1 MEPITHMLTGA
12 CMSRAG
18 LKSKTALSTVT
29 MVIAAE
35 IADVDLLY
43 SLRGP
48 VAGFQHHR
56 GWTHSVAAM
65 PLMAAL
71 SVALVWVWYWL
82 LTRKVFNRIAP
93 AALDRPRLPV
103 RWVWLYGYACLAA
116 LSHLLLDYTTSYGI
130 RLFEP
135 FSFKWYS
142 WDIVYMA
149 EPFMWLVLGVGLTV
163 PRLLVLVYQRTW
175 PYDSKH
181 GAPVGAIFALMAIV
195 LMWGFRDY
203 QHRQALAELN
213 MRPYDERPMRS
224 SAYPY
229 AWNPFVWHGVVERR
243 DLFETMEVNTLHDL
257 GCPEHT
263 RAHFKSKET
272 AVTAA
277 AKGSYLGRVYLDW
290 AKYPIIETTIEPDS
304 RAAVY
309 HVRFYDLRS
318 IHRLYAS
325 VDLDPNLGVVV
336 QRFDRHSPNP
346 K

>member
-1 MEPITHMLTGA
+1 MEPITHILAGA

-48 VAGFQHHR
+48 VVGFQHHR
-56 GWTHSVAAM
+56 GWTHSVAAV

-71 SVALVWVWYWL
+71 SLALVWVCYRL
-82 LTRKVFNRIAP
+82 LGRKVLNRIAP

-103 RWVWLYGYACLAA
+103 RWVLLYSYACLAV

-142 WDIVYMA
+142 WNIVYMA
-149 EPFMWLVLGVGLTV
+149 EPFMWIMLGLGLAVPGLLGLVNH
-163 PRLLVLVYQRTW
+163 RTRSC
-175 PYDSKH
+175 DSKF
-181 GAPVGAIFALMAIV
+181 GLRGGAIFALLAIV

-203 QHRQALAELN
+203 QHHQALAELN
-213 MRPYDERPMRS
+213 MDLSDGRRPVRF

-229 AWNPFVWHGVVERR
+229 PWNPFVWHGVVETSGS
-243 DLFETMEVNTLHDL
+243 FETVEVNTLD
-257 GCPEHT
+257 GGGSADRSRVYYKP
-263 RAHFKSKET
+263 KET

-277 AKGSYLGRVYLDW
+277 AKQSYLGRVYLDW
-290 AKYPIIETTIEPDS
+290 ARYPMIETTVEHNS
-304 RAAVY
+304 KATYR
-309 HVRFYDLRS
+309 VRFYDLRS
-318 IHRLYAS
+318 IHRLYGS
-325 VDLDPNLGVVV
+325 VDLDANLGVVV
-336 QRFDRHSPNP
+336 QRFGRRGR
-346 K
+346 